1 MTTLPAC
8 SQLTAAAGRARRP
21 AHDVARGGPLHLTT
35 RAASGGA
42 THGASRLASRLA
54 PRLALAVVA
63 LTPALTLAQSASSS
77 RVRDEGVSAASVAI
91 ATRAAAMAGIAS
103 ARSVASM
110 ATVSSLASLGSLSG
124 LSALPAPTGVR
135 WSAAWDG
142 DAFTVPSAVP
152 APWSDDQVADSLY
165 RQARERMNR
174 GDYKRAA
181 ELFMEVT
188 RRAGKAPLAGDALYW
203 NAYSLY
209 RDGGTPAL
217 AEALSALERLG
228 RDFPSLAIA
237 GDANALK
244 MRVCGELARRGDAK
258 CAAEVASSAGGGDVR
273 VMVAPAPR
281 TPRTPP
287 VPRVP
292 SARAGAQE
300 PGCPDEDDD
309 ERIAALNA
317 LLQMDADR
325 ALPILE
331 KVLARR
337 DRCSVTLRRKAIF
350 LVSQKHDARAA
361 DLLMGAVRNDP
372 DAEVREQAVFWLG
385 QTRDDRA
392 VDMLQE
398 ILQKESNHEV
408 LEKAVFA
415 LSQHRSERAGTI
427 LRDLAQRN
435 GAPLKVR
442 EQAIFWLGQQRSADN
457 AELLKALYTRVS
469 EPELKEKIIFSVSQN
484 RAASNARWL
493 LDIALDDK
501 ESMEMRKRALFWAG
515 QSRGLSVD
523 DLAVLYQRV
532 TDREMKEQVI
542 FVYSQRRDPASVDKL
557 MEIARTEKDR
567 ELRRKAIFWLS
578 QSRDPRVV
586 KFLEEIIG

>member
-1 MTTLPAC
+1 MTIQHPAYRVPGVAVGAPRRAPRRAHPRMKPAPRPGA
-8 SQLTAAAGRARRP
+8 TAASA
-21 AHDVARGGPLHLTT
+21 L
-35 RAASGGA
+35 GA
-42 THGASRLASRLA
+42 TLGATLG
-54 PRLALAVVA
+54 LALLAVPLA
-63 LTPALTLAQSASSS
+63 LPLAALLPSALQAQS
-77 RVRDEGVSAASVAI
+77 G
-91 ATRAAAMAGIAS
+91 ATRAGAARAATAPAADASSLATAVVTGTGAVRALVSVAAMAAARPMAVLDARDWGDPEWIAS
-103 ARSVASM
+103 
-110 ATVSSLASLGSLSG
+110 T
-124 LSALPAPTGVR
+124 APR
-135 WSAAWDG
+135 
-142 DAFTVPSAVP
+142 
-152 APWSDDQVADSLY
+152 APWSNDQVADSLY

-181 ELFMEVT
+181 ELFLEVT

-217 AEALSALERLG
+217 AEALAALERLG

-244 MRVCGELARRGDAK
+244 MRVCGELARRGDAQ
-258 CAAEVASSAGGGDVR
+258 CAAQVASSAGGGDVR
-273 VMVAPAPR
+273 VMVHP

-287 VPRVP
+287 TPRVP
-292 SARAGAQE
+292 PVPRARGGAQE
-300 PGCPDEDDD
+300 QGCPDEDDD

-337 DRCSVTLRRKAIF
+337 DRCSVSLRRKAIF

-361 DLLMGAVRNDP
+361 DMLMGAVRTDP
-372 DAEVREQAVFWLG
+372 DPEVREQAVFWLG

-398 ILQKESNHEV
+398 ILQKESNDEV

-457 AELLKALYTRVS
+457 AELLKALYKRVS

-484 RAASNARWL
+484 RAGSNARWL

-501 ESMEMRKRALFWAG
+501 ESIEMRKQALFWAG
-515 QSRGLSVD
+515 QNRGLSMD
-523 DLAVLYQRV
+523 DLGALYQRV
-532 TDREMKEQVI
+532 SDREMKEQII
-542 FVYSQRRDPASVDKL
+542 FVYSQRRDPASVDRL
-557 MEIARTEKDR
+557 MEIARTEKDK
-567 ELRRKAIFWLS
+567 ELRKKAIFWLS

-586 KFLEEIIG
+586 KFLEDLIG

>member
-1 MTTLPAC
+1 MTIQHLCSHLPG
-8 SQLTAAAGRARRP
+8 TAACAGRRAPRHAHPVARR
-21 AHDVARGGPLHLTT
+21 T
-35 RAASGGA
+35 RLLGA
-42 THGASRLASRLA
+42 TLGA
-54 PRLALAVVA
+54 AL
-63 LTPALTLAQSASSS
+63 LTLLVPPGLHAQSASIRIQAGRAATASS
-77 RVRDEGVSAASVAI
+77 ASASATAPASAASAAPMASVTMASVMMAREGSPARFASIDGERWRDADAI
-91 ATRAAAMAGIAS
+91 VPLATR
-103 ARSVASM
+103 
-110 ATVSSLASLGSLSG
+110 T
-124 LSALPAPTGVR
+124 
-135 WSAAWDG
+135 
-142 DAFTVPSAVP
+142 
-152 APWSDDQVADSLY
+152 PWSHDQVADSLY

-209 RDGGTPAL
+209 RDGATPAL
-217 AEALSALERLG
+217 ADALAALERLG
-228 RDFPSLAIA
+228 RDFPTLAIA

-244 MRVCGELARRGDAK
+244 MRVCGELARRGDAQ
-258 CAAEVASSAGGGDVR
+258 CAAEVASSAGGRDTR
-273 VMVAPAPR
+273 VTVAP

-287 VPRVP
+287 VPRTP
-292 SARAGAQE
+292 RAPPVSRGRDGAQE

-317 LLQMDADR
+317 LMQMDADR

-337 DRCSVTLRRKAIF
+337 DRCSVSLRRKAIF

-385 QTRDDRA
+385 QTRDERA

-398 ILQKESNHEV
+398 ILQKESNDEV

-415 LSQHRSERAGTI
+415 LSQHKSERAGTI

-457 AELLKALYTRVS
+457 AELLKALYKRVS
-469 EPELKEKIIFSVSQN
+469 EPELREKIIFSISQN
-484 RAASNARWL
+484 RASSNARWL

-501 ESMEMRKRALFWAG
+501 ESIEMRKQALFWAG
-515 QSRGLSVD
+515 QSRGLSMD
-523 DLAVLYQRV
+523 DLGALYQRV
-532 TDREMKEQVI
+532 PDREMKEQVI

-567 ELRRKAIFWLS
+567 ELRKKAIFWLS
-578 QSRDPRVV
+578 QSRDPRVI
-586 KFLEEIIG
+586 KFLEELIG